1 MPGALQAW
9 YGFQDLEM
17 LADREAELT
26 GEFEIAQLNRL
37 APLVHAHRDRVI
49 RACMRCWR
57 RSDGSLQL
65 QLSYNAELSL
75 LCQRCLEPVEVNV
88 DETADWDIGC
98 GGQSRATVPAEGD
111 VLDLG
116 DQRVRPLDLLEDEL
130 ILSLPMVPRHP
141 SIDECGALAQNL
153 DHAAHAEAGESESRT
168 LEV

>member
-9 YGFQDLEM
+9 YGFQDLTT

-37 APLVHAHRDRVI
+37 GPLVHANRDRVV
-49 RACMRCWR
+49 RARVRCRR
-57 RSDGSLQL
+57 RSDGGLQL
-65 QLSYNAELSL
+65 ELSFNAELSL
-75 LCQRCLEPVEVNV
+75 LCQRCLEIVELSV
-88 DETADWDIGC
+88 DEMVEWDIVC
-98 GGQSRATVPAEGD
+98 GGQSPAAKPSEVD
-111 VLDLG
+111 SLDLG

-130 ILSLPMVPRHP
+130 ILALPMVPRHS

-153 DHAAHAEAGESESRT
+153 DHAQQAEAGENESRM